1 MTRVLGLD
9 LGGTNVKTALVEVP
23 ASGATAGAEV
33 VATAMHPTH
42 AERGA
47 AAVVDRL
54 AELALVTIEEHG
66 PVAAMGLGIP
76 GLFDRRAG
84 TAVLIPNLPGPWEG
98 RALRDPIE
106 RAIGVPV
113 HLINDAR
120 AFTLAEAV
128 LGAGRGCSTM
138 IGVTLGT
145 GVGGGVF
152 IDGEV
157 RLGAFG
163 TAGEISHQIVEP
175 DGPVCG
181 CGNRG
186 CAEALTRADV
196 LAAAAGR
203 ASAEEVYAAA
213 AQGDRRCEE
222 AIARAADYLGIAI
235 ANAVVLI
242 GPERVVIGGGIAASG
257 EAVIGPIRAALARR
271 SVIVPPGAVEVVAA
285 ELGTLAGAI
294 GAALAAVTELPGPE
308 PRSGA

>member
-9 LGGTNVKTALVEVP
+9 LGGTNVKTALLELP
-23 ASGATAGAEV
+23 AMGPVSAAEV
-33 VATAMHPTH
+33 VATALHATH

-54 AELALVTIEEHG
+54 AELALATIDEHG
-66 PVAAMGLGIP
+66 PVAAIGLGIP
-76 GLFDRRAG
+76 GLFDADAG

-98 RALRDPIE
+98 RPLRDPI
-106 RAIGVPV
+106 AAAVGVPV
-113 HLINDAR
+113 RLINDAR
-120 AFTLAEAV
+120 AFTLAEAA
-128 LGAGRGCSTM
+128 LGAGRGCRTM
-138 IGVTLGT
+138 LGMTLGT

-163 TAGEISHQIVEP
+163 TAGEIAHQIVEP
-175 DGPVCG
+175 EGPVCG

-203 ASAEEVYAAA
+203 TSAEEVYAAA
-213 AQGDRRCEE
+213 EAGDPRCRET
-222 AIARAADYLGIAI
+222 IARAADYLGIAI

-242 GPERVVIGGGIAASG
+242 GPERVVIGGGIAAAG
-257 EAVIGPIRAALARR
+257 EAVIGPIRDALARR
-271 SVIVPPGAVEVVAA
+271 SVLVPPGAVEVVAA

-294 GAALAAVTELPGPE
+294 GAALAAAGELD
-308 PRSGA
+308 